1 MFGLSRPHTAH
12 TTAEINKVKDFHW
25 IFLSVCLAHQD
36 LICQKILQ
44 AFCSILFTHTQLLNE
59 MFIFNSN
66 NHFMALFQG
75 PPAWAST
82 KKDSSILDFLTVGCW
97 NSLTARLIS
106 ANWPQDENDRTQHPP
121 HILRRMAFLPQP
133 TIIVTR
139 PQYAGL
145 HIQPFWISCSY
156 SDHPLNLCWSCPQV
170 HGLACQ
176 QTILQKRC
184 HKVEQMNSA
193 PKILWRTPFMT
204 QCSQLTQAWDQHQST
219 LIIYLVDW
227 SLLKFIVPLPP
238 PCNHRLCLHFIT
250 ISILTHS
257 IHRLQPALR
266 RTAFWQARRTR
277 TYLLIA
283 WRANGSRLTSSL
295 RAKHFTP
302 MQ

>member
-1 MFGLSRPHTAH
+1 MRCSSSTA
-12 TTAEINKVKDFHW
+12 TT
-25 IFLSVCLAHQD
+25 
-36 LICQKILQ
+36 ILWP
-44 AFCSILFTHTQLLNE
+44 FFRDHLRE
-59 MFIFNSN
+59 
-66 NHFMALFQG
+66 
-75 PPAWAST
+75 PVP

-176 QTILQKRC
+176 QTILQKQC

-219 LIIYLVDW
+219 LLIYLVDW
-227 SLLKFIVPLPP
+227 SLLKFIVPLPS
-238 PCNHRLCLHFIT
+238 PCNHRLPSFHHHF
-250 ISILTHS
+250 HS
-257 IHRLQPALR
+257 YSQHSQ
-266 RTAFWQARRTR
+266 
-277 TYLLIA
+277 
-283 WRANGSRLTSSL
+283 
-295 RAKHFTP
+295 TP
-302 MQ
+302 TCT